1 MNGTMENG
9 ILKIALSGHIDSG
22 NAPAVEAELMALREG
37 TPHQGL
43 LLDLREL
50 SYISSAGLRVVLRL
64 RKLEPT
70 LRLVNVSA
78 EVYEIFDMTGFVEMM
93 PVEKARHT
101 LSVEGCEI
109 IGRGANGTVYRID
122 KDTVVKVYHSADY
135 LPDVQR
141 ERELAR
147 KAFVLGIPTAI
158 PYDVVRVGES
168 YGSVFE
174 LLNSRSFSKLIAADP
189 DGMDTYVELYVDL
202 MQKMHSTHVKPG
214 DMPEMKAVALDW
226 ACFLRT
232 TCPRSRRR
240 SWWPWWRG
248 CRSGTPC
255 STATTT
261 PTTSSCRTT
270 RSSSSTWTPSVWATP
285 SLSWPPCTWPSWP
298 SASWTTTSR
307 CIS

>member
-93 PVEKARHT
+93 PVEKARRT

-122 KDTVVKVYHSADY
+122 KDTVVKVYHSADC

-174 LLNSRSFSKLIAADP
+174 LLNSRSFSKLIAADRG
-189 DGMDTYVELYVDL
+189 GMDTYVELYVDL
-202 MQKMHSTHVKPG
+202 M
-214 DMPEMKAVALDW
+214 
-226 ACFLRT
+226 
-232 TCPRSRRR
+232 
-240 SWWPWWRG
+240 
-248 CRSGTPC
+248 
-255 STATTT
+255 
-261 PTTSSCRTT
+261 
-270 RSSSSTWTPSVWATP
+270 
-285 SLSWPPCTWPSWP
+285 
-298 SASWTTTSR
+298 
-307 CIS
+307 